1 MHRRVPELSPYLSGD
16 SSALST
22 TGRQARSARTHRA
35 FTRLRRDLPDEC
47 ELYVARVN
55 SAQAHV
61 RGMRRSLFAMRRELR
76 RDRRGSIGGLCRSMP
91 ELCGIVRADGRIKD
105 DSPELMVEECLKICT
120 A

>member
-61 RGMRRSLFAMRRELR
+61 RGMRRSLFAMRREL
-76 RDRRGSIGGLCRSMP
+76 
-91 ELCGIVRADGRIKD
+91 
-105 DSPELMVEECLKICT
+105 
-120 A
+120 